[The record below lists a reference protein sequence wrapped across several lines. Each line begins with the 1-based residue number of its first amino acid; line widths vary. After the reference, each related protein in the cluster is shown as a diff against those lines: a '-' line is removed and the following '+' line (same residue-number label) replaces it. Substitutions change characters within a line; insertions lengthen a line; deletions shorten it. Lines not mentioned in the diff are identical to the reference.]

1 MSSQMSQEDKGQLT
15 AMIIYLLD
23 SWEIKASDQVQI
35 LDLPK
40 GTPSRAIRKYRDS
53 TPFPDSLAVME
64 RVEHIVGI
72 AEALSTTFPRNAY
85 MAPQWMNQPHRRFGN
100 RTPVKTIIEDG
111 LSGLIAVR
119 AHLDCTF
126 AWDKSEH

>member
-1 MSSQMSQEDKGQLT
+1 MNAQMSQEDKGQLT

-23 SWEIKASDQVQI
+23 SWEIKASDQIHI

-53 TPFPDSLAVME
+53 QPFPDSLQV
-64 RVEHIVGI
+64 
-72 AEALSTTFPRNAY
+72 
-85 MAPQWMNQPHRRFGN
+85 MNQPHRRFGN